1 MPFLG
6 SPNFTH
12 LPINASAAGCAGRLP
27 QIGAGKPPRVIS
39 GQASYAG
46 GGAVLTETGRAEE
59 AVVAEVAWSP
69 RAMWTLF
76 EPVHAVTY
84 FAPEARAA
92 FEAAG
97 LRGFWRGYFA
107 GRAAPLG
114 PVGPEVV
121 TASFYNFAPAM
132 VERAIPAVWALA
144 PPATA
149 LQARQDG
156 ANVAL
161 RRLLAGLEKE
171 TVLAA
176 ERLGQ
181 VTAGLDC
188 GGRVLAAANTALPQP
203 DSTLAEDDGALAR
216 LWQAAT
222 ILREHRGDG
231 HFAALTA
238 AGTDGCEVLV
248 LRCALNMRREDLQP
262 IRGWTDEQWDA
273 ARARLTERG
282 LIRPD
287 GEITAAGREAYAA
300 VEEAT
305 DRAAAR
311 PWQQIGADATAE
323 VAEALLP
330 LAQACAR
337 EVPYAN
343 PIGVPPPGPA
353 AG

>member
-1 MPFLG
+1 M
-6 SPNFTH
+6 
-12 LPINASAAGCAGRLP
+12 
-27 QIGAGKPPRVIS
+27 
-39 GQASYAG
+39 
-46 GGAVLTETGRAEE
+46 LTETGRAEE
-59 AVVAEVAWSP
+59 AAVAEVAWSP

-84 FAPEARAA
+84 FAPEARSA
-92 FEAAG
+92 FEEAG

-114 PVGPEVV
+114 AAGPEVV

-132 VERAIPAVWALA
+132 VERAIPAVWALV

-149 LQARQDG
+149 VRARQDG
-156 ANVAL
+156 AIPAL

-171 TVLAA
+171 TVVAA
-176 ERLGQ
+176 ERLAQ
-181 VTAGLDC
+181 ITAGLDC
-188 GGRVLAAANTALPQP
+188 AGRVLAAANTALPQP
-203 DSTLAEDDGALAR
+203 DSALADGDGTLAR
-216 LWQAAT
+216 LWHAAT
-222 ILREHRGDG
+222 VLREHRGDG
-231 HFAALTA
+231 HSAALTA
-238 AGTDGCEVLV
+238 AGLDGCEVLV

-273 ARARLTERG
+273 AWTRLMERG

-287 GEITAAGREAYAA
+287 GEITAAGREEHAA

-305 DRAAAR
+305 DRAAGR
-311 PWQQIGADATAE
+311 PWQQVGADATAE
-323 VAEALLP
+323 IAQALLP
-330 LAQACAR
+330 LAQACGR

-353 AG
+353 AS